1 MYKKKYKYYK
11 KKYNHLKRLNG
22 GFSFFGDDFKLPPR
36 PQKKFHLDLEIDL
49 YDPNYKT
56 TFHYKG
62 NPNDTLRNVLDTFPS
77 EIKTSGWFSPRPKF
91 YYDDVI
97 RGMSRG
103 VVHLPLD
110 TKLESLSSN
119 ILILFKQK
127 DSKCNEPCLGEDT
140 CNSQLGICELNY

>member
-36 PQKKFHLDLEIDL
+36 PQKK
-49 YDPNYKT
+49 NY
-56 TFHYKG
+56 
-62 NPNDTLRNVLDTFPS
+62 LDTFPS

-91 YYDDVI
+91 FYDDVI

-103 VVHLPLD
+103 VFHLPLD
-110 TKLESLSSN
+110 TKLDSLSSN
-119 ILILFKQK
+119 ILILFKQS
-127 DSKCNEPCLGEDT
+127 DSKCGEPCLGEDI
-140 CNSQLGICELNY
+140 CNSQSGICELNY